1 MISICKARI
10 VDNICEVTNQDIV
23 VYQSV
28 HFKLFPLG
36 VLYKDRLPR
45 NKNALVTMLGNF
57 FLIQSI

>member
-1 MISICKARI
+1 MSICKARI
-10 VDNICEVTNQDIV
+10 VDSICVTNQDIV

-28 HFKLFPLG
+28 HFKLFPEG